1 MEEVIMSGFNE
12 GTEWRR
18 PTSSPIAVVDKDKAV
33 TKQQHNKTPDDTTAA
48 NQQLNS
54 KPDDKTAAKQ

>member
-18 PTSSPIAVVDKDKAV
+18 PTSSPIAVTDKDKAV
-33 TKQQHNKTPDDTTAA
+33 TNQQHNSTLNDKTAA

-54 KPDDKTAAKQ
+54 K